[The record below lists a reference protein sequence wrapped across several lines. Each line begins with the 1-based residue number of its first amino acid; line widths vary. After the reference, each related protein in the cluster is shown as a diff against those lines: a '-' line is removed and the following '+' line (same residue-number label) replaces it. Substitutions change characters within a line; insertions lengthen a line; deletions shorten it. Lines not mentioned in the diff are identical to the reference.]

1 LAVSLIVYYGFRW
14 GLKPGSAGKTK
25 PRHTKHIFLIR
36 FVCTGSVVAL
46 AVLMG
51 QLGVPIMSGM
61 LAAFP
66 VLTIASLIAVQRD
79 EGSGGTIQARG
90 MTMSMTVS
98 IMVISIPYSVAVHY
112 LYPSIG
118 IIYGTVV
125 SFAVAIAIGIPYYF
139 FVEDRLVPAF
149 DPQTD
154 MKLPIKGPKGKGTR
168 ENERST
174 PYARFKATFLFK
186 LLHWVTKI

>member
-1 LAVSLIVYYGFRW
+1 MIVYYGFRW